1 MSALYWNMD
10 SATNKEVEEFL
21 SIELRPFQGLSFRIT
36 SNKIIPAAMIYVFL
50 HCYQDNDYIAVLK
63 VFGVFMKVMMMR
75 IDRDGWPWPKQ
86 QVRVHFFVEVWH
98 CLSVKMKRQKRDGQK
113 GEPKRLQ

>member
-1 MSALYWNMD
+1 
-10 SATNKEVEEFL
+10 
-21 SIELRPFQGLSFRIT
+21 
-36 SNKIIPAAMIYVFL
+36 MIYVFL

-86 QVRVHFFVEVWH
+86 QVRVEV
-98 CLSVKMKRQKRDGQK
+98 CLALSI
-113 GEPKRLQ
+113 GENEETKERRTERRTEATAIIRPISHESDSF